1 MGRSGSTILDT
12 ILGQIDGYISVGE
25 IKFIWER
32 SLLENRQCGC
42 GERFSSCPFWT
53 RVFDR
58 AFGGFDAVNV
68 PEMISAMNQ
77 TRTRHFP
84 LMLLPGSE
92 RIYRRR
98 QAAYLEK
105 LGSLYRAIADESG
118 SDVIVD
124 SSKYPSHAYLL
135 RLVNDLDVRV
145 LHVTRDPRAVAN
157 SWLHDK
163 YDPDQ
168 DIPVLMPQQPAWL
181 NAIFWNVWNVTI
193 EALGKR
199 RKGAYRQ
206 LRYEDL
212 MENPEDR
219 VGEVLEF
226 AGTPATVLPFA
237 GPRKVRL
244 GTNHTVSGNPIRFD
258 TGTIELRADERWRTQ
273 LSRSAATTAGLLT
286 WPVRRHFGYRFP
298 ITPSRSS

>member
-1 MGRSGSTILDT
+1 MTKVLFIASMGRSGSTILDT
-12 ILGQIDGYISVGE
+12 ILGQVDGYVSVGE

-32 SLLENRQCGC
+32 SLVENRRCGC
-42 GERFSSCPFWT
+42 GERFQSCPFWT

-58 AFGGFDAVNV
+58 AFGGFDRVNV
-68 PEMISAMNQ
+68 PEMISAMNR

-84 LMLLPGSE
+84 FMLLPGSE
-92 RIYRRR
+92 QIYRRR
-98 QAAYLEK
+98 QASYLEQ
-105 LGSLYRAIADESG
+105 LGLLYRAIAEEAD

-157 SWLHDK
+157 SWMQEK

-168 DIPVLMPQQPAWL
+168 DVPVLMPQQPAWL

-193 EALGKR
+193 ETLGKR
-199 RKGAYRQ
+199 RGGAYHQ

-212 MENPEDR
+212 MEQPQER
-219 VGEVLEF
+219 VREVLQF
-226 AGTPATVLPFA
+226 AGTPA
-237 GPRKVRL
+237 R
-244 GTNHTVSGNPIRFD
+244 NS
-258 TGTIELRADERWRTQ
+258 
-273 LSRSAATTAGLLT
+273 
-286 WPVRRHFGYRFP
+286 
-298 ITPSRSS
+298 PSQVPQR